1 MEEVKR
7 KKHIFKDNIQTLV
20 IGGITVFI
28 VLFLLIYNNI
38 NTSKTYTVVNGHVEK
53 ISDLVGYVLKDE
65 SVISIDNNISAIPVV
80 EQGKRV
86 FNNEIIAIYKN
97 DKYDEYLAKVD
108 ALDKEIQT
116 LIVDLPETYSN
127 DINNINDEISKL
139 TKEATQTTSYVKMQE
154 YKKKIDD
161 LAYKKVSI
169 LGNLSPAGSKIREL
183 IEQRES
189 LEENSKNLGNSI
201 NATRSGIVTYK
212 IDGLENVIN
221 YNDILKYNETD
232 LDNIILHYSNN
243 NTNNFGIKIIDN
255 FKCYLLVKEKRGEND
270 KYIKEGRKYNIKLT
284 DNGLEAISCTLEKNI
299 ETDEYNYSIFSISNS
314 IENFVDN
321 RTLNVEV
328 VWTSVEG
335 MAVPKNAMYRNDE
348 KGYDFVTI
356 VTGGEYTNI
365 PVKIVI
371 SSDNMCIVENYEEE
385 ELQSLGI
392 EDTVDL
398 NVYDMLLASSN

>member
-335 MAVPKNAMYRNDE
+335 KAVPKNAMYRNDE